1 MESIKKID
9 LKNELFRKGI
19 HLFSSVIPITY
30 IFWGSREFFIWF
42 LSVQTILMV
51 AIDYYRFKHPGFQG
65 FFMKIFGNILRS
77 HEVGGKNTIF
87 TGGTYLVFA
96 FLICIIVFP
105 KPVAVM
111 SMLVLVFS
119 DTFAAFSGKI
129 FGKTKIG
136 NKTLEGSIGFFISGM
151 IIVLLTPKF
160 TDTNSEVVIATITLF
175 LTTAFELIPLKID
188 DNFTIPMFF
197 GITYLILFNLF
208 L

>member
-1 MESIKKID
+1 MESTKKID

-19 HLFSSVIPITY
+19 HLFSSIIPIAY
-30 IFWGSREFFIWF
+30 IFFGSREFFIWF
-42 LSVQTILMV
+42 LSVQTILMI

-65 FFMKIFGNILRS
+65 LFMKIFGNILRS
-77 HEVGGKNTIF
+77 HEVGGKKAIF

-96 FLICIIVFP
+96 FLICVIVFP

-136 NKTLEGSIGFFISGM
+136 NKTLEGSIGFFVSGM
-151 IIVLLTPKF
+151 IIVLLTPKI
-160 TDTNSEVVIATITLF
+160 TDTNAELVIATITLF

-208 L
+208 I